1 MNHTLLLLISVLFF
15 SNCGQSKL
23 THQETVTSYF
33 EARDAKDYHQIKQL
47 ISDSLIVT
55 EGSYVMPYSQESYYE
70 VFKWD
75 SIFRTTYDLVDL
87 QKLDDQILASVNLTS
102 VRNTFLEND
111 LMRCDFRV
119 SFEKEKISRI
129 ESLDC
134 QGADWDKWQDRV
146 KLLVVWVEENHPEL
160 DGFIHDMT
168 MKGAQD
174 YVNSI
179 ELYEARRGE
188 E

>member
-47 ISDSLIVT
+47 IS
-55 EGSYVMPYSQESYYE
+55 E
-70 VFKWD
+70 
-75 SIFRTTYDLVDL
+75 DL

>member
-1 MNHTLLLLISVLFF
+1 
-15 SNCGQSKL
+15 
-23 THQETVTSYF
+23 
-33 EARDAKDYHQIKQL
+33 
-47 ISDSLIVT
+47 
-55 EGSYVMPYSQESYYE
+55 
-70 VFKWD
+70 
-75 SIFRTTYDLVDL
+75 
-87 QKLDDQILASVNLTS
+87 
-102 VRNTFLEND
+102 
-111 LMRCDFRV
+111 
-119 SFEKEKISRI
+119 
-129 ESLDC
+129 
-134 QGADWDKWQDRV
+134 V